1 MFYHYPPAF
10 HPRLHYHLHFIYD
23 FTLNV
28 ALIAFAIAL
37 ELLYWWFFC
46 ASSFSESQDGEFNN
60 YQGGGM
66 NGDGPHEG
74 AERVDRRGEGNNRR
88 PPRRYNNRGECALIL
103 GKVLQ
108 ECIS

>member
-1 MFYHYPPAF
+1 
-10 HPRLHYHLHFIYD
+10 
-23 FTLNV
+23 
-28 ALIAFAIAL
+28 
-37 ELLYWWFFC
+37 
-46 ASSFSESQDGEFNN
+46 
-60 YQGGGM
+60 M